1 MPANPPRV
9 VVVGGGLAGLVAAES
24 LQAAGTPGAAC
35 RPGVI
40 LVEAKGR
47 AGGVVETIQRDGWLI
62 ERSADNFLAARPEG
76 MALVDRLGLSDELI
90 SVFEPSRRALVF
102 RAGRTLPVPSGFRL
116 LAPGLAAGIEATEIL
131 SAEGKSR
138 LLAERNVPPKSP
150 VPGDRGD
157 ESLESFALRRL
168 GREAFDRLVQ
178 PLVAVDK

>member
-1 MPANPPRV
+1 
-9 VVVGGGLAGLVAAES
+9 
-24 LQAAGTPGAAC
+24 
-35 RPGVI
+35 
-40 LVEAKGR
+40 
-47 AGGVVETIQRDGWLI
+47 
-62 ERSADNFLAARPEG
+62 

-102 RAGRTLPVPSGFRL
+102 RAGRTFPVPSGFRL

-138 LLAERNVPPKSP
+138 LLAERNVPPKTP
-150 VPGDRGD
+150 VPEDRGD

-178 PLVAVDK
+178 PLVAGIWTADPARLSMAAACPEFLRMEQEHGSLSAAEEARLGDLGTAHRAEGARYGQFVTLASGIPHPTEHTARRHRLEVGD